1 MYYYL
6 LDCKMTNN
14 ILLTYSYSV
23 IMQYLVFI
31 FPIYIRLL
39 ALYTSAKLLSKKM
52 MFHAMLFNQ
61 KVYQCSLVI
70 GKTSDTT
77 ILIYFNT
84 SSFQVLL
91 YWMFRMYLPLKVE
104 NILQFNKLV
113 RKLDQQV
120 NQPKNGLLEGK
131 FNMTFLH
138 IFTQLLC
145 RRQVE
150 DKPPYS

>member
-1 MYYYL
+1 MVPFLTKIQQIQSIDLTKNL
-6 LDCKMTNN
+6 LIKGCSMPCCLIKE
-14 ILLTYSYSV
+14 YAS
-23 IMQYLVFI
+23 
-31 FPIYIRLL
+31 
-39 ALYTSAKLLSKKM
+39 AL
-52 MFHAMLFNQ
+52 
-61 KVYQCSLVI
+61 LVI

-84 SSFQVLL
+84 KFFSSSRL
-91 YWMFRMYLPLKVE
+91 FRMYLPLKVIE
-104 NILQFNKLV
+104 NILQFNQV

-150 DKPPYS
+150 DKPLQLIYKQQQLTETLLEQLSNYRHIS